1 MKFFSE
7 FKEFAVR
14 GNMVDLAIGVIIGA
28 GFNKIVDALVK
39 HIITPPLGYLT
50 SGTDISD
57 LQWVLR
63 APVSENG
70 QVIDPGVIIGYGI
83 FLEALIDFFIVALT
97 IFVVVKLINSIRKK
111 AEDETNQE
119 VATPKNIQLLAD
131 IRDEMKAMREEL
143 KQRNS

>member
-143 KQRNS
+143 KQP